1 MRPYTHK
8 VLYYETDQ
16 MSIAHHSN
24 YIRWM
29 EEAKMDFLDQIG
41 FNYAVLE
48 KKGVISP
55 VVSVECHYIL
65 STYFDET
72 VTILVTM
79 REYKGVRLKLHYE
92 MLRPDGKVAAVADS
106 ENCFTD
112 RQGRPLAI
120 KRIDPAFHEK
130 LCELAAE
137 AKA

>member
-1 MRPYTHK
+1 
-8 VLYYETDQ
+8 
-16 MSIAHHSN
+16 
-24 YIRWM
+24 
-29 EEAKMDFLDQIG
+29 MDFLDQIG
-41 FNYAVLE
+41 LNYNAMEE
-48 KKGVISP
+48 KGIISP